1 MEFLDKYFSKPVF
14 RNAFLCFLAHLFI
27 GIVQSFFLEER
38 FENGLITIG
47 LVVGDFIQLFLQFA
61 MIWFF
66 YSDFQKKHGKITLNE
81 IAVIG
86 LINYF
91 LICVS
96 RFFPLWKDSSFKFSH
111 YFIDS
116 FLEIVLAQLIF
127 SVIVFIVMINIIG
140 MWKIYQK
147 AGEKGWASIVPFY
160 NIIVMLKI
168 VDKPSWW
175 LIMLLIPFVNVV
187 FAIMIT
193 YELSKRF
200 GKYDYFVFGLIL
212 LPFIFYP
219 ILGFGDDEYGFE

>member
-1 MEFLDKYFSKPVF
+1 MGFLDKYFSKPVF
-14 RNAFLCFLAHLFI
+14 RNAFVCFLAHLFI

-38 FENGLITIG
+38 YQNDLANIA
-47 LVVGDFIQLFLQFA
+47 LVVSGFIQFLLQVA

-66 YSDFQKKHGKITLNE
+66 YRDFEKKHRKINLNE

-91 LICVS
+91 LLCVS
-96 RFFPLWKDSSFKFSH
+96 RFFPLWKYSEFKFSS
-111 YFIDS
+111 YFIDT
-116 FLEIVLAQLIF
+116 FLELLLSQLIF
-127 SVIVFIVMINIIG
+127 SLIIFVVLVNIIG

-187 FAIMIT
+187 FAIMIN

-212 LPFIFYP
+212 LPFIFFP